1 MTIYSCPICNKQFNR
16 KCNYD
21 YHIENK
27 KKPCKPTDI
36 LAPPKLANSPP
47 ILANIYDIIINNEVI
62 DDKNI
67 ILDNNKDD
75 INIINSNKNICCTY
89 CDKIFTRVDSL
100 KKHLNGRCKSKK
112 NYDELEV
119 LKYEINIIKN
129 SYQHLENKYQNLIL
143 NNQKGDNELKDN
155 QVINKTINNNNS
167 KDEHNITNT
176 VNKQI
181 NNDNKQI
188 NKGVILNNNVN
199 IQIVQFGNE
208 DIDKLN
214 LTEAMKTYL
223 KSSGGNIVSNMLK
236 FINLNE
242 EYPENNNICIT
253 DLSREIVKIHN
264 GKRFVYKKFK
274 NVKGDILNKVVKNTR
289 KIINNYENDET
300 FIKSADTKNKLK
312 INDASLKLIDGI
324 DAEDIV
330 REEIKKE
337 EQYLINNIDSEES
350 EIERDF
356 TLEERTRIINLEN
369 KRDGVQKR
377 TYELIKD
384 DLYNSKTLLNK

>member
-1 MTIYSCPICNKQFNR
+1 MNLKNIKLLI
-16 KCNYD
+16 
-21 YHIENK
+21 
-27 KKPCKPTDI
+27 KPQ
-36 LAPPKLANSPP
+36 L
-47 ILANIYDIIINNEVI
+47 III
-62 DDKNI
+62 
-67 ILDNNKDD
+67 
-75 INIINSNKNICCTY
+75 
-89 CDKIFTRVDSL
+89 
-100 KKHLNGRCKSKK
+100 
-112 NYDELEV
+112 
-119 LKYEINIIKN
+119 
-129 SYQHLENKYQNLIL
+129 
-143 NNQKGDNELKDN
+143 
-155 QVINKTINNNNS
+155 
-167 KDEHNITNT
+167 
-176 VNKQI
+176 
-181 NNDNKQI
+181 NDNKQI
-188 NKGVILNNNVN
+188 NKGVILNNNVH

-214 LTEAMKTYL
+214 LTDAMKTYL

-242 EYPENNNICIT
+242 QYPENNNICIT

-312 INDASLKLIDGI
+312 INDASLKLIDGV

-350 EIERDF
+350 ETDRDF

-369 KRDGVQKR
+369 KREGIQKR

-384 DLYNSKTLLNK
+384 DLYNGKTLIND

>member
-112 NYDELEV
+112 NYDEMEV

-337 EQYLINNIDSEES
+337 EQYLINNINSEES